1 MAKSVPAFI
10 NPAVLA
16 WARDQA
22 RLSPEAAAKAIAISV
37 EKLLAAE
44 NGDAQ
49 LTFPQFL
56 AAANVYKRAP
66 SLFYLNEPPAGF
78 QPIQDFRKLAEAE
91 PGAFT
96 PDLTAVIRQAQERR
110 DLALDLHDDLGEPAA
125 EFTFSATLN
134 DDEEALGERIR
145 SFLDV
150 TATDQQAWRA
160 KAFDHWRAKIE
171 ARDVLVFLIPGLP
184 LTEMRGVA
192 IAESRLPLILINSK
206 DRTNGRTFTL
216 LHEFCHLAV
225 RASGVSGFGTDE
237 RRADAARVEQ
247 FCNAVAAAALVPKDW
262 LLSETLVA
270 RKGSEKTWADDELA
284 ALAVR
289 FGVSREVVLRRLL
302 TLGRTTKAFYDSRR
316 PAFQKEYD
324 DLDSKK
330 STGGPPRHLVVLS
343 QLGRSY
349 AQLVFQGYYDRRL
362 TLRDVSNYLN
372 MQVKSVPAMEQATF
386 GLKG

>member
-1 MAKSVPAFI
+1 
-10 NPAVLA
+10 
-16 WARDQA
+16 
-22 RLSPEAAAKAIAISV
+22 
-37 EKLLAAE
+37 
-44 NGDAQ
+44 
-49 LTFPQFL
+49 
-56 AAANVYKRAP
+56 
-66 SLFYLNEPPAGF
+66 
-78 QPIQDFRKLAEAE
+78 
-91 PGAFT
+91 
-96 PDLTAVIRQAQERR
+96 
-110 DLALDLHDDLGEPAA
+110 
-125 EFTFSATLN
+125 
-134 DDEEALGERIR
+134 
-145 SFLDV
+145 
-150 TATDQQAWRA
+150 
-160 KAFDHWRAKIE
+160 
-171 ARDVLVFLIPGLP
+171 VFLIPGLP

-302 TLGRTTKAFYDSRR
+302 TLGRTTRAFYDSRR

-362 TLRDVSNYLN
+362 TLRDVSNYFN